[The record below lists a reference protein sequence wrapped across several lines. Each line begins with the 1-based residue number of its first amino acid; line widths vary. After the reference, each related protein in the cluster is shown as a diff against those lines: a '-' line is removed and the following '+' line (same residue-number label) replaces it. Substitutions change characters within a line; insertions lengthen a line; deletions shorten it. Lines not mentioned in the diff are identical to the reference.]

1 MGDNQMSSDVR
12 NPVFQHGGNLIKQQ
26 MAVDVPVE
34 SIPLP
39 SGGKAYPEGSPLHNR
54 EQLEIRAMTTR
65 EEDILMSRALIKK
78 GTVVSHLIKNCLVDQ
93 TIPVE
98 QMLSGDRYALLVAL
112 RVMSYGPEYEATVE
126 CPQCGAKQSHVFKLD
141 ELPIKE
147 LEATPVGVGM
157 NLFEFELPQS
167 KKKVQFKFLTG
178 HDEETMLQTQ
188 NQKKAKFNHD
198 VETSVTSRLAQTIVA
213 IDGNTNRIDVIR
225 TINSMVVRDADA
237 LRKYMSKCEPGIDMT
252 QMIDCGECDAVEEVS
267 VPVGVGF
274 FFPKG

>member
-1 MGDNQMSSDVR
+1 MSGDVR
-12 NPVFQHGGNLIKQQ
+12 NSVFQHGGNLIKQQ

-39 SGGKAYPEGSPLHNR
+39 SMGKVYPENSPLHNR
-54 EQLEIRAMTTR
+54 ETVEIRAMTAR

-93 TIPVE
+93 TVPVD

-112 RVMSYGPEYEATVE
+112 RVMSYGPEYEATIE
-126 CPQCGAKQSHVFKLD
+126 CPSCGAKQNRTFKLD
-141 ELPIKE
+141 ELPIKA
-147 LEATPVGVGM
+147 LEISPVAPGQ
-157 NLFEFELPQS
+157 NLFEFELPLS

-178 HDEETMLQTQ
+178 HDEEMLLLTQT
-188 NQKKAKFNHD
+188 QKKAKLNHE
-198 VETSVTSRLAQTIVA
+198 VETPVTSRLAQTIVS
-213 IDGNTNRIDVIR
+213 IDGNTNRGDILR
-225 TINSMVVRDADA
+225 FINGMVVRDSDA
-237 LRKYMSKCEPGIDMT
+237 LRKYMAKCEPGIDMT
-252 QMIDCGECDAVEEVS
+252 QIVDCMECDAVEEVS